1 MKGMAGKSHGF
12 TLLEVLVAL
21 VLATFALAALWQALS
36 QGIAVTEGLSDRVLA
51 SWIAHNRIVLRQAS
65 GQWPETRTYEGSEAM
80 AGRKWYW
87 EEQVRA
93 TSEQQLRRLTVKVGK
108 TPDSLSLITLEGF
121 FTQTLSVSPSR
132 LPGATCDEGTEDE
145 D

>member
-1 MKGMAGKSHGF
+1 MKGMSGKSHGF

-36 QGIAVTEGLSDRVLA
+36 QGIAMTEGLSDRVLA

-87 EEQVRA
+87 EEQVKA
-93 TSEQQLRRLTVKVGK
+93 TSEPQLRRLTVKVGK
-108 TPDSLSLITLEGF
+108 TPDSLSLVTLEGF
-121 FTQTLSVSPSR
+121 FTQARPVSPSR
-132 LPGATCDEGTEDE
+132 LPDANEGTEDE
-145 D
+145 G